1 MEFPPKEWDV
11 FPAEQFDTAVPRD
24 PGELGMELLVQIRD
38 TGRAQD
44 HFRVALGG
52 SKLLTAYLPMRDIF
66 RVSEDFPEWYIEY
79 SKWPAD
85 IILARNRTTSVWVDM
100 KALIKS
106 QDVVIRDALKTV
118 IKYEDVLEMLA
129 NRGPHYEQV
138 LRPLGG
144 RHRGPG
150 QDGAERPGPAGLRCH
165 PQQQTYYEGVSCL
178 LILFVLL
185 VQTGSNKL

>member
-118 IKYEDVLEMLA
+118 IKYEDVLEMLSNEVHITSKCSA
-129 NRGPHYEQV
+129 RWAAGIGDQDKMVLSVQV
-138 LRPLGG
+138 LPDSAAILNNRPITKG
-144 RHRGPG
+144 
-150 QDGAERPGPAGLRCH
+150 
-165 PQQQTYYEGVSCL
+165 
-178 LILFVLL
+178 
-185 VQTGSNKL
+185 